1 MTAKSRQ
8 QAVILAALVA
18 VMLAVYARMARPAAP
33 TSAPAA
39 GPAPA
44 SGAGAGAD
52 AGPGVVR
59 LDLPAVVPA
68 RQAQHDRASR
78 LAWGRD
84 PFTGGSTGAEVSG
97 FDLAGIL
104 WDATQPIAMINGQM
118 LRVGD
123 ELEGYRVTQISQDS
137 VSLTDGSQTLTLAIP
152 Q

>member
-1 MTAKSRQ
+1 MAATSRR

-18 VMLAVYARMARPAAP
+18 VMLAVYARMARRVP
-33 TSAPAA
+33 SS
-39 GPAPA
+39 APA
-44 SGAGAGAD
+44 SGSAPAPKAGRGAD
-52 AGPGVVR
+52 AGAGVVR
-59 LDLPAVVPA
+59 LDLPEAMPA
-68 RQAQHDRASR
+68 REVQHDRASR

-84 PFTGGSTGAEVSG
+84 PFTGGSAGGDIGG

-123 ELEGYRVTQISQDS
+123 ELEGYRVTQISQDA
-137 VSLTDGSQTLTLAIP
+137 VSLTDGSQTLTLVIS